1 MIVVFYIAFCLIR
14 YTTASLS
21 TSTARIFLLFLSLLL
36 LSLYCTYIGIF
47 CAIVGRWAERPFRCF
62 VFLLTVLDVD
72 LGFCPVLIPF

>member
-21 TSTARIFLLFLSLLL
+21 PTTARIFLLFSISLLSLLYIHRNFLFNSWAVSRVLFSL
-36 LSLYCTYIGIF
+36 LFSVT
-47 CAIVGRWAERPFRCF
+47 
-62 VFLLTVLDVD
+62 VFDVD